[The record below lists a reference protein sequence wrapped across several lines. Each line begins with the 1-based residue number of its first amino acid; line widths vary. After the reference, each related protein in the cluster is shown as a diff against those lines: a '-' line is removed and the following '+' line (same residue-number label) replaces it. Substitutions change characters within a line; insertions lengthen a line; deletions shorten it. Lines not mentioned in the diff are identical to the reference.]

1 MMRLHHIG
9 VACRDIGSEIAAL
22 THLHEVVECTGVVFD
37 ALQNAE
43 LALLTLSDGT
53 RIELVAGGAV
63 ENLLKKKF
71 TYYHLCF
78 EVEDIDSE
86 IERLVGEGAVLLSPP
101 KPAVLF
107 GNRKVAFLHVSYGI
121 IELLSQINA

>member
-1 MMRLHHIG
+1 MRLHHIG
-9 VACRDIGSEIAAL
+9 VACGDIGREIDSL
-22 THLHEVVECTGVVFD
+22 SRIHEVVECTGVVFD
-37 ALQNAE
+37 EVQQAE

-53 RIELVAGGAV
+53 RIELIAGRAV
-63 ENLLKKKF
+63 ETLLKKKF

-78 EVEDIDSE
+78 EVEDIDLE
-86 IERLVGEGAVLLSPP
+86 IERLTKEGALLLSPP

-121 IELLSQINA
+121 IELLSQKNE